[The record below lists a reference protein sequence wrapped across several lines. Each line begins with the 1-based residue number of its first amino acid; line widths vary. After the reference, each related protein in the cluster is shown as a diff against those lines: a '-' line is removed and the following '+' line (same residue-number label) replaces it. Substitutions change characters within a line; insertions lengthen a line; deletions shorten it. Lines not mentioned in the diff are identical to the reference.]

1 MHHIGSNDEQRL
13 AELIRRGDNAA
24 MREFCSLYVPHLKAI
39 CTRYVTDS
47 DDASDVLQE
56 TLISIVTHISDFH
69 YLGQGSLK
77 AWATRIAVNE
87 SLNYIR
93 RNRRHDLTLQEQY
106 IDDIAEEEEE
116 DPPIEDI
123 PPEVI
128 QQMVRQLPTG
138 YRTVFNLYVFEDKS
152 HQEIAQL
159 LGTSVKTSISQ
170 LHKAKNLL
178 AQMIQTITT
187 INVTHDERRMEK
199 ADAT

>member
-1 MHHIGSNDEQRL
+1 VHHTGNSNDEQRL
-13 AELIRRGDNAA
+13 AAQIRNGDNGA
-24 MREFCSLYVPHLKAI
+24 MREFCSLYVPHLKAV

-47 DDASDVLQE
+47 EDASDVLQE

-93 RNRRHDLTLQEQY
+93 RNRRHNLTLQEQY
-106 IDDIAEEEEE
+106 IDDIAEEEE

-178 AQMIQTITT
+178 AQMIQTY
-187 INVTHDERRMEK
+187 HDNKRNAR
-199 ADAT
+199 

>member
-1 MHHIGSNDEQRL
+1 MHHIGYSNDEQRL

-24 MREFCSLYVPHLKAI
+24 MREFCSLYVPHLKAV

-93 RNRRHDLTLQEQY
+93 RNRRQELTLQEQY
-106 IDDIAEEEEE
+106 IDDIAEEEE

-178 AQMIQTITT
+178 AQMIQTY
-187 INVTHDERRMEK
+187 HDNKRNAR
-199 ADAT
+199 

>member
-116 DPPIEDI
+116 EDPPIEDI

-178 AQMIQTITT
+178 AQMIQTY
-187 INVTHDERRMEK
+187 HDNKRNAR
-199 ADAT
+199 

>member
-1 MHHIGSNDEQRL
+1 MHHTGNSNDEQRL
-13 AELIRRGDNAA
+13 AAQIRNGDNGA
-24 MREFCSLYVPHLKAI
+24 MREFCSLYVPHLKAV

-47 DDASDVLQE
+47 EDASDVLQE

-93 RNRRHDLTLQEQY
+93 RNRRQELTLQEQY
-106 IDDIAEEEEE
+106 IDDIAEEEE

-178 AQMIQTITT
+178 SQMIQTY
-187 INVTHDERRMEK
+187 HDNKRNAR
-199 ADAT
+199 

>member
-1 MHHIGSNDEQRL
+1 MHHIGYSNDEQRL
-13 AELIRRGDNAA
+13 AEQIRRGDNAA
-24 MREFCSLYVPHLKAI
+24 MREFCSLYVPHLKAV

-47 DDASDVLQE
+47 EDASDVLQE

-69 YLGQGSLK
+69 YLRQGSLK

-87 SLNYIR
+87 SLNFIR
-93 RNRRHDLTLQEQY
+93 RNRRRELMFQEQY
-106 IDDIAEEEEE
+106 IGDIAEEE

-159 LGTSVKTSISQ
+159 LGCSANTSISQ

-178 AQMIQTITT
+178 AKMIQTY
-187 INVTHDERRMEK
+187 HDKKRNER
-199 ADAT
+199 

>member
-1 MHHIGSNDEQRL
+1 MHHIGYSNDEQRL
-13 AELIRRGDNAA
+13 AEQIRRGDNAA
-24 MREFCSLYVPHLKAI
+24 MRVFCSLYVSHLKAI

-47 DDASDVLQE
+47 EDASDVLQE

-93 RNRRHDLTLQEQY
+93 RNRRQELTLQEQY
-106 IDDIAEEEEE
+106 IDDIAEEE

-178 AQMIQTITT
+178 AQMIQTY
-187 INVTHDERRMEK
+187 HDNKRNAR
-199 ADAT
+199 

>member
-1 MHHIGSNDEQRL
+1 MHHTGSNDEQRL

-24 MREFCSLYVPHLKAI
+24 MRVFCSLYVSHLKAI

-47 DDASDVLQE
+47 EDASDVLQE

-93 RNRRHDLTLQEQY
+93 RNRRQELTLQEQY
-106 IDDIAEEEEE
+106 IDDIAEEEE

-178 AQMIQTITT
+178 AQMIQTY
-187 INVTHDERRMEK
+187 HDNKRNAR
-199 ADAT
+199 

>member
-24 MREFCSLYVPHLKAI
+24 MRVFCSLYVSHLKAI

-47 DDASDVLQE
+47 EDASDVLQE

-93 RNRRHDLTLQEQY
+93 RNRRQELTLQEQY
-106 IDDIAEEEEE
+106 IDDIAEEEE

-178 AQMIQTITT
+178 AQMIQTY
-187 INVTHDERRMEK
+187 HDNKRNAR
-199 ADAT
+199 

>member
-1 MHHIGSNDEQRL
+1 MHHIGYSNDEQRL
-13 AELIRRGDNAA
+13 AEQIRRGDNAA
-24 MREFCSLYVPHLKAI
+24 MRVFCSLYVSHLKAV
-39 CTRYVTDS
+39 CARYIADGEDV
-47 DDASDVLQE
+47 SDVLQE

-69 YLGQGSLK
+69 YLRQGSLK

-87 SLNYIR
+87 SLNFIR
-93 RNRRHDLTLQEQY
+93 RNRRRELMFQEQY
-106 IDDIAEEEEE
+106 IGDIAEEE

-159 LGTSVKTSISQ
+159 LGCSANTSISQ

-178 AQMIQTITT
+178 AKMIQTY
-187 INVTHDERRMEK
+187 HDKKRNER
-199 ADAT
+199 

>member
-1 MHHIGSNDEQRL
+1 MHHIGYSNDEQRL
-13 AELIRRGDNAA
+13 AGQIRRGDNAA
-24 MREFCSLYVPHLKAI
+24 MRVFCSLYVSHLKAV

-47 DDASDVLQE
+47 EDASDVLQE

-93 RNRRHDLTLQEQY
+93 RNRRQELTLQEQY
-106 IDDIAEEEEE
+106 IDDIAEEEE

-178 AQMIQTITT
+178 AQMIQTY
-187 INVTHDERRMEK
+187 HDNKRNAR
-199 ADAT
+199 

>member
-1 MHHIGSNDEQRL
+1 MHHIGYSNDEQRL
-13 AELIRRGDNAA
+13 AEQIRNGDNGA
-24 MREFCSLYVPHLKAI
+24 MREFCSLYVSHLKAI

-47 DDASDVLQE
+47 EDASDVLQE

-93 RNRRHDLTLQEQY
+93 RNRRQELTLQEQY
-106 IDDIAEEEEE
+106 IDDIAEEEE

-178 AQMIQTITT
+178 AQMIQTY
-187 INVTHDERRMEK
+187 HDNKRNAR
-199 ADAT
+199 

>member
-1 MHHIGSNDEQRL
+1 MHHIGYSNDEQRL
-13 AELIRRGDNAA
+13 AEQIRRGDNAA
-24 MREFCSLYVPHLKAI
+24 MREFCSLYVPHLKAV

-47 DDASDVLQE
+47 EDASDVLQE

-93 RNRRHDLTLQEQY
+93 RNRRQELTLQEQY
-106 IDDIAEEEEE
+106 IDDIAEEEE

-178 AQMIQTITT
+178 SQMIQTY
-187 INVTHDERRMEK
+187 HDNKRNAR
-199 ADAT
+199 

>member
-1 MHHIGSNDEQRL
+1 MAEQ
-13 AELIRRGDNAA
+13 IRNGDNGA
-24 MREFCSLYVPHLKAI
+24 MREFCSLYVPHLKAV
-39 CTRYVTDS
+39 CARYIADGEDV
-47 DDASDVLQE
+47 SDVLQE

-69 YLGQGSLK
+69 YLRQGSLK

-87 SLNYIR
+87 SLNFIR
-93 RNRRHDLTLQEQY
+93 RNRRRELMFQEQY
-106 IDDIAEEEEE
+106 IGDIAEEE

-159 LGTSVKTSISQ
+159 LGCSANTSISQ

-178 AQMIQTITT
+178 AKMIQTY
-187 INVTHDERRMEK
+187 HDKKRNER
-199 ADAT
+199 

>member
-1 MHHIGSNDEQRL
+1 
-13 AELIRRGDNAA
+13 
-24 MREFCSLYVPHLKAI
+24 MREFCSLYVPHLKAV
-39 CTRYVTDS
+39 CARYIADGEDV
-47 DDASDVLQE
+47 SDVLQE
-56 TLISIVTHISDFH
+56 TLITIVTHISDFH
-69 YLGQGSLK
+69 YLRQGSLK

-87 SLNYIR
+87 SLNFIR
-93 RNRRHDLTLQEQY
+93 RNRRRELMFQEQY
-106 IDDIAEEEEE
+106 IGDIAEEE

-159 LGTSVKTSISQ
+159 LGCSANTSISQ

-178 AQMIQTITT
+178 AKMIQTY
-187 INVTHDERRMEK
+187 HDKKRNER
-199 ADAT
+199 

>member
-1 MHHIGSNDEQRL
+1 MHHTGSNDEQRL
-13 AELIRRGDNAA
+13 AEQIRNGDSGA
-24 MREFCSLYVPHLKAI
+24 MRVFCSLYVPHLKAV
-39 CTRYVTDS
+39 CTRYVTDGE
-47 DDASDVLQE
+47 DASDVLQE

-93 RNRRHDLTLQEQY
+93 KRSRGQVLDSFAGKSHQATCPVDLIE
-106 IDDIAEEEEE
+106 DVAEEE

-178 AQMIQTITT
+178 AQMIQTY
-187 INVTHDERRMEK
+187 HDNKRNAR
-199 ADAT
+199 

>member
-1 MHHIGSNDEQRL
+1 MHHTGSNDEQRL

-24 MREFCSLYVPHLKAI
+24 MRVFCSLYVSHLKAI

-47 DDASDVLQE
+47 EDASDVLQE

-93 RNRRHDLTLQEQY
+93 RNRRQELTLQEQY
-106 IDDIAEEEEE
+106 IDDIAEEEE

-178 AQMIQTITT
+178 SQMIQTY
-187 INVTHDERRMEK
+187 HDNKRNAR
-199 ADAT
+199 

>member
-1 MHHIGSNDEQRL
+1 MHHIGYSNDEQRL
-13 AELIRRGDNAA
+13 AEQIRRGDNAA
-24 MREFCSLYVPHLKAI
+24 MREFCSLYVPHLKAV

-47 DDASDVLQE
+47 EDASDVLQE

-93 RNRRHDLTLQEQY
+93 RNRRQELTLQEQY

-178 AQMIQTITT
+178 SQMIQTY
-187 INVTHDERRMEK
+187 HDNKRNAR
-199 ADAT
+199 

>member
-1 MHHIGSNDEQRL
+1 MHHIGYSNDEQRL
-13 AELIRRGDNAA
+13 AEQIRNGDNGA
-24 MREFCSLYVPHLKAI
+24 MREFCSLYVPHLKAV
-39 CTRYVTDS
+39 CVRYIADGEDV
-47 DDASDVLQE
+47 SDVLQE

-93 RNRRHDLTLQEQY
+93 RNRRQELTLQEQY
-106 IDDIAEEEEE
+106 IDDSAEEEE

-178 AQMIQTITT
+178 AQMIQTY
-187 INVTHDERRMEK
+187 HDNKRNAR
-199 ADAT
+199 

>member
-1 MHHIGSNDEQRL
+1 MHHIGYSNDEQRL
-13 AELIRRGDNAA
+13 AEQIRRGDNAA
-24 MREFCSLYVPHLKAI
+24 MRVFCSLYVPHLKAI

-47 DDASDVLQE
+47 EDASDVLQE

-106 IDDIAEEEEE
+106 IDDIAEEE

-178 AQMIQTITT
+178 SQMIQTY
-187 INVTHDERRMEK
+187 HDNKRNAR
-199 ADAT
+199 

>member
-1 MHHIGSNDEQRL
+1 M

-24 MREFCSLYVPHLKAI
+24 MQEFCSLYVHHLKAV

-93 RNRRHDLTLQEQY
+93 RNRRQELTLQEQY
-106 IDDIAEEEEE
+106 IDDIAEEEE

-178 AQMIQTITT
+178 AQMIQTY
-187 INVTHDERRMEK
+187 HDNKRNAR
-199 ADAT
+199 

>member
-1 MHHIGSNDEQRL
+1 MHHIGYSNDEQRL
-13 AELIRRGDNAA
+13 AEQIRNGDNGA
-24 MREFCSLYVPHLKAI
+24 MREFCSLYVPHLKAV

-47 DDASDVLQE
+47 EDASDVLQE

-93 RNRRHDLTLQEQY
+93 RNRRQELTLQEQY
-106 IDDIAEEEEE
+106 IDDIAEEEE

-178 AQMIQTITT
+178 SQMIQTY
-187 INVTHDERRMEK
+187 HDNKRNAR
-199 ADAT
+199 

>member
-1 MHHIGSNDEQRL
+1 MHHIGYSNDEQRL
-13 AELIRRGDNAA
+13 AEQIRRGDNAA
-24 MREFCSLYVPHLKAI
+24 MRVFCSLYVPHLKAI

-93 RNRRHDLTLQEQY
+93 RNRRHELTLQEQY
-106 IDDIAEEEEE
+106 IDDIAEEE

-178 AQMIQTITT
+178 AQMIQTY
-187 INVTHDERRMEK
+187 HDNKRNAR
-199 ADAT
+199 

>member
-1 MHHIGSNDEQRL
+1 MHHIGYSNDEQRL
-13 AELIRRGDNAA
+13 AEQIRRGDNAA
-24 MREFCSLYVPHLKAI
+24 MRVFCSLYVPHLKAI

-47 DDASDVLQE
+47 EDASDVLQE

-93 RNRRHDLTLQEQY
+93 RNRRQELTLQEQY
-106 IDDIAEEEEE
+106 IDDIAEEEY
-116 DPPIEDI
+116 PPIEDI

-178 AQMIQTITT
+178 AQMIQTY
-187 INVTHDERRMEK
+187 HDNKRNAR
-199 ADAT
+199 

>member
-1 MHHIGSNDEQRL
+1 MHHIGYSNDEQRL
-13 AELIRRGDNAA
+13 AEQIRRGDNAA
-24 MREFCSLYVPHLKAI
+24 MRVFCSLYVSHLKAI

-47 DDASDVLQE
+47 EDASDVLQE

-93 RNRRHDLTLQEQY
+93 RNRRQELTLQEQY
-106 IDDIAEEEEE
+106 IDDIAEEEE

-159 LGTSVKTSISQ
+159 LGCSANTSISQ

-178 AQMIQTITT
+178 AKMIQTY
-187 INVTHDERRMEK
+187 HDKKRNER
-199 ADAT
+199 

>member
-1 MHHIGSNDEQRL
+1 MHHIGYSNDEQRL
-13 AELIRRGDNAA
+13 AEQIRRGDNAA

-106 IDDIAEEEEE
+106 IDDIAEEE

-178 AQMIQTITT
+178 AQMIQTY
-187 INVTHDERRMEK
+187 HDNKRNAR
-199 ADAT
+199 

>member
-1 MHHIGSNDEQRL
+1 MHHIGYSNDEQRL
-13 AELIRRGDNAA
+13 AEQIRRGDNAA
-24 MREFCSLYVPHLKAI
+24 MRVFCSLYVSHLKAI

-77 AWATRIAVNE
+77 AWASRIAVNE

-93 RNRRHDLTLQEQY
+93 RNRRQELTLQEQY
-106 IDDIAEEEEE
+106 IDDIAEEEE

-178 AQMIQTITT
+178 SQMIQTY
-187 INVTHDERRMEK
+187 HDNKRNAR
-199 ADAT
+199 

>member
-1 MHHIGSNDEQRL
+1 MHHIGYSNDEQRL
-13 AELIRRGDNAA
+13 AEQIRNGDNGA
-24 MREFCSLYVPHLKAI
+24 MRVFCSLYVPHLKAV

-47 DDASDVLQE
+47 EDASDVLQE

-93 RNRRHDLTLQEQY
+93 RNRRHELTLQEQY
-106 IDDIAEEEEE
+106 IDDIAEEE

-178 AQMIQTITT
+178 AQMIQTY
-187 INVTHDERRMEK
+187 HDNKRNAR
-199 ADAT
+199 

>member
-1 MHHIGSNDEQRL
+1 MHHIGYSNDEQRL
-13 AELIRRGDNAA
+13 AEQIRNGDNGA
-24 MREFCSLYVPHLKAI
+24 MREFCSLYVPHLKAV

-47 DDASDVLQE
+47 EDASDVLQE

-93 RNRRHDLTLQEQY
+93 RNRRQELTLQEQY

-178 AQMIQTITT
+178 SQMIQTY
-187 INVTHDERRMEK
+187 HDNKRNAR
-199 ADAT
+199 

>member
-1 MHHIGSNDEQRL
+1 MHHTGSNDEQRL
-13 AELIRRGDNAA
+13 AEQIRNGDNGA
-24 MREFCSLYVPHLKAI
+24 MREFCSLYVSHLKAI

-47 DDASDVLQE
+47 EDASDVLQE

-93 RNRRHDLTLQEQY
+93 RNRRQELTLQEQY
-106 IDDIAEEEEE
+106 IDDIAEEEE

-178 AQMIQTITT
+178 AQMIQTY
-187 INVTHDERRMEK
+187 HDNKRNAR
-199 ADAT
+199 

>member
-1 MHHIGSNDEQRL
+1 MHHTGNSNDEQRL
-13 AELIRRGDNAA
+13 AAQIRNGDNGA
-24 MREFCSLYVPHLKAI
+24 MREFCSLYVPHLKAV
-39 CTRYVTDS
+39 CARYIADGEDV
-47 DDASDVLQE
+47 SDVLQE

-69 YLGQGSLK
+69 YLRPGSLK

-87 SLNYIR
+87 SLNFIR
-93 RNRRHDLTLQEQY
+93 RNRRRELMFQEQY
-106 IDDIAEEEEE
+106 IGDIAEEE

-159 LGTSVKTSISQ
+159 LGCSANTSISQ

-178 AQMIQTITT
+178 AKMIQTY
-187 INVTHDERRMEK
+187 HDNKRNER
-199 ADAT
+199 

>member
-1 MHHIGSNDEQRL
+1 MHHIGYSNDEQRL
-13 AELIRRGDNAA
+13 AEQIRRGDNAA
-24 MREFCSLYVPHLKAI
+24 MRVFCSLYVSHLKAI

-47 DDASDVLQE
+47 EDASDVLQE

-93 RNRRHDLTLQEQY
+93 RNLRQELTLQEQY

-178 AQMIQTITT
+178 SQMIQTY
-187 INVTHDERRMEK
+187 HDNKRNAR
-199 ADAT
+199 

>member
-1 MHHIGSNDEQRL
+1 MHHIGYSNDEQRL
-13 AELIRRGDNAA
+13 AEQIRNGDNGA
-24 MREFCSLYVPHLKAI
+24 MRVFCSLYVPHLKAV
-39 CTRYVTDS
+39 CTRYVTDGE
-47 DDASDVLQE
+47 DASDVLQE

-93 RNRRHDLTLQEQY
+93 RNRRQELTLQEQY
-106 IDDIAEEEEE
+106 IDDIAEEEE

-178 AQMIQTITT
+178 SQMIQTY
-187 INVTHDERRMEK
+187 HDNKRNAR
-199 ADAT
+199 

>member
-1 MHHIGSNDEQRL
+1 MHHIGYSNDEQRL
-13 AELIRRGDNAA
+13 AEQIRNGDNGA
-24 MREFCSLYVPHLKAI
+24 MREFCSLYVPHLKAV

-47 DDASDVLQE
+47 EDASDVLQE

-69 YLGQGSLK
+69 YLRQGSLK
-77 AWATRIAVNE
+77 AWAPRIAVNE
-87 SLNYIR
+87 SLNFIR
-93 RNRRHDLTLQEQY
+93 RNRRRELMFQEQY
-106 IDDIAEEEEE
+106 IGDIAEEE

-159 LGTSVKTSISQ
+159 LGCSANTSISQ

-178 AQMIQTITT
+178 AKMIQTY
-187 INVTHDERRMEK
+187 HDKKRNER
-199 ADAT
+199 